1 MKKISLVLLV
11 MACFLITGCGRSS
24 ESDVLSDLDKKVNNS
39 KGYVMTAALEVLNND
54 DIYNYEVETAYKKDD
69 YYKITLTNTSNN
81 HEQIILK
88 NDDGVYVQTHESTQ
102 QKNLIV

>member
-1 MKKISLVLLV
+1 MKKLSLVLLV
-11 MACFLITGCGRSS
+11 LVCFLVTGCGKSS
-24 ESDVLSDLDKKVNNS
+24 ESDVLAYLDKKVNDG
-39 KGYVMTAALEVLNND
+39 KGYVMTGTLEVLNND
-54 DIYNYEVETAYKKDD
+54 DIYNYDVETAYKKDN

-102 QKNLIV
+102 

>member
-1 MKKISLVLLV
+1 MKKISLTLLV
-11 MACFLITGCGRSS
+11 LVCFLVTGCGKTT
-24 ESDVLSDLDKKVNNS
+24 DTDILKKLDKKVDDG
-39 KGYVMTAALEVLNND
+39 KGYVMAATLEVLNND
-54 DIYNYEVETAYKKDD
+54 DIYNYQVETAYKKDD

-81 HEQIILK
+81 HEQIILR

>member
-1 MKKISLVLLV
+1 MKKIGFAFLVII
-11 MACFLITGCGRSS
+11 CFLVTGCGKNS
-24 ESDVLSDLDKKVNNS
+24 ESDVLTDLDKKVNDS
-39 KGYVMTAALEVLNND
+39 KGYVMTGSLEVLNND
-54 DIYNYEVETAYKKDD
+54 DIYNYEVETAYKKDN

-102 QKNLIV
+102 

>member
-1 MKKISLVLLV
+1 MVLKKLSLILLILG
-11 MACFLITGCGRSS
+11 CFLITGCGKNSS
-24 ESDVLSDLDKKVNNS
+24 SDVLKDLDKKINDS
-39 KGYVMTAALEVLNND
+39 KGYVMSGSLEVLNND
-54 DIYNYEVETAYKKDD
+54 DIYNYEVETAYKKDN

-102 QKNLIV
+102 

>member
-1 MKKISLVLLV
+1 MKKLSLFLLV
-11 MACFLITGCGRSS
+11 IACFLVTGCGKNS
-24 ESDVLSDLDKKVNNS
+24 ESDVLADLDKKVNDG
-39 KGYVMTAALEVLNND
+39 KGYVMAGTLEVLNND

-88 NDDGVYVQTHESTQ
+88 NDDGVFVQTYESTQ

>member
-1 MKKISLVLLV
+1 MKKIGLFILVLI
-11 MACFLITGCGRSS
+11 CFMVTGCGKKDETDILNSI
-24 ESDVLSDLDKKVNNS
+24 DKNVSNS
-39 KGYVMTAALEVLNND
+39 KGYVMNADLEILNND
-54 DIYNYEVETAYKKDD
+54 DIYNYEVETAYKEDD